1 MAECLLPTTSS
12 PTSSVAIKLPSS
24 SLPTTASHDTTS
36 NIGSEYPP
44 FTRSRSHLTIAISI
58 PAVVVL
64 VIISGILLLTLLLA
78 KKLKEHKNAPG
89 ETDCALNELNGQ
101 SGTYEVIDRPNISQ
115 ESYEYSLTKC
125 TDSKEIATTQ
135 NEAYAVHKERNV
147 EVKTSEFGTN
157 ILLG

>member
-1 MAECLLPTTSS
+1 MD
-12 PTSSVAIKLPSS
+12 
-24 SLPTTASHDTTS
+24 DTTS
-36 NIGSEYPP
+36 NIGSESPP
-44 FTRSRSHLTIAISI
+44 FIRSRSHLTIAISI

-64 VIISGILLLTLLLA
+64 VIISGVLLLTLLILA

-89 ETDCALNELNGQ
+89 ETDCALNELSGQ

-115 ESYEYSLTKC
+115 ESHEYSPTKC
-125 TDSKEIATTQ
+125 MDCKEIAMTQ

-157 ILLG
+157 ILLA